1 MLEMIYF
8 AAIAIVGFFFYRKMN
23 EKPLFGS
30 KKKGKKQGG
39 VEKHTAEKSGKKN
52 KKNMPAESEVDEDN
66 VDFFNAFVE
75 DIKEIDNHMIRYHDD
90 TFVLIAEAH
99 PVNYYLLSNMEQEAI
114 DIKIESWLTTLEFNT
129 KVYIQSKFV
138 DLTDPVRKMTETMK
152 GAKDLTPE
160 TVLYGQEVIDNLE
173 YWQRSQ
179 PRYEQ
184 KRYLIYPYKVDIST
198 ITADTEE
205 ELEEKI
211 VDKAFN
217 ELYRRYNASRNL
229 LSKAKINVEM
239 LTKEKLI
246 ELLYVAFNRRKAV
259 KARFQDLIENENFS
273 LYSTSETNERKL
285 ELLKKVL
292 AGEKTEK
299 SNNRVA

>member
-8 AAIAIVGFFFYRKMN
+8 AVVAIVGFFFYRKMN
-23 EKPLFGS
+23 GKPVFGF
-30 KKKGKKQGG
+30 KKKGKSQGG
-39 VEKHTAEKSGKKN
+39 VEKRTGEKNGKKN
-52 KKNMPAESEVDEDN
+52 KKNTPAIEEIDEDN
-66 VDFFNAFVE
+66 VDFFSAFVE
-75 DIKEIDNHMIRYHDD
+75 DIKEVENHMIRYHDD

-99 PVNYYLLSNMEQEAI
+99 PVNYYLLSNAEQEAI

-198 ITADTEE
+198 ITADTED

-229 LSKAKINVEM
+229 LSKAKISVEM
-239 LTKEKLI
+239 LTKDKLI
-246 ELLYVAFNRRKAV
+246 ELLYVSFNRRKAV

-273 LYSTSETNERKL
+273 LYSTGETNERKL
-285 ELLKKVL
+285 ELIKKVL
-292 AGEKTEK
+292 AEEKAEK
-299 SNNRVA
+299 SNNGVA